1 MEYVYP
7 FGHNRSPLQENH
19 EFDWENVVILDEE
32 VQYKKSSV

>member
-1 MEYVYP
+1 M
-7 FGHNRSPLQENH
+7 QENH